1 MTRVLPSR
9 AGPPE
14 VSVEVGP
21 RPCGAGL
28 FQLLVSGRGLLR
40 VPRAVHPGVADKL
53 PGIAQGPSVGPGGSL
68 AAYARRTALSAL
80 HRKEGKHGSDR
91 DQTRLGPPHDAAG
104 NG

>member
-1 MTRVLPSR
+1 MTRVLASR

-14 VSVEVGP
+14 LSVEVGP

-40 VPRAVHPGVADKL
+40 VPRAVHLGDGVADKL

-68 AAYARRTALSAL
+68 AAYARRTALSSSQ
-80 HRKEGKHGSDR
+80 EGR
-91 DQTRLGPPHDAAG
+91 QTWLRPGPNASWSSS
-104 NG
+104 